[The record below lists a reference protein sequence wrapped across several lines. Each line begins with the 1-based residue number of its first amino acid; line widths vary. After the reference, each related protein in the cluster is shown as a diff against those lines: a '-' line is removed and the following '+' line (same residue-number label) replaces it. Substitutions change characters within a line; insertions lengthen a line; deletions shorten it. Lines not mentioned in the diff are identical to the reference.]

1 MHIVNKF
8 CLCPMQWGFTEQC
21 WIVWDLT
28 LDYMRLL
35 DYEVTLVILLY
46 GDYTSLDGWIRENG
60 VLSIFWIACGSTKPY
75 NSGEPL
81 ASMHC
86 KQDKVCTTGLHNRDR
101 VTREF
106 TVKLGSLSH

>member
-1 MHIVNKF
+1 MYTENNVLSNIEFIENTLMGTSIMHIVNKF

-46 GDYTSLDGWIRENG
+46 GDYTS
-60 VLSIFWIACGSTKPY
+60 
-75 NSGEPL
+75 
-81 ASMHC
+81 
-86 KQDKVCTTGLHNRDR
+86 
-101 VTREF
+101 
-106 TVKLGSLSH
+106 